1 MEERTHRDERTNHV
15 VIVGCGRVGS
25 GLARRITTAG
35 YTVAVIDKRKEA
47 FRRIPAEVEVLRL
60 VGIGFDREVLHE
72 AGITRA
78 SALAAVTNGDNSN
91 ILIARVAHERF
102 EVPRVVARIYDPRRA
117 AIYERL
123 GIPTVATV
131 EQSIEHALRR
141 ILPAASGVAWID
153 PSARIVLLERELP
166 PWMAG
171 LALSTFEEPGVS
183 RLVSLSRLGVALLPS
198 PELIG
203 QEGDIVHVAVSADQ
217 VNAFEQ
223 RLLTGH
229 ERKVHR

>member
-1 MEERTHRDERTNHV
+1 MDERTNHV

-25 GLARRITTAG
+25 GLARQLAG
-35 YTVAVIDKRKEA
+35 AGHTVAIIDKRKEA

-60 VGIGFDREVLHE
+60 VGIGFDRRVLHE
-72 AGITRA
+72 AGIHRA

-91 ILIARVAHERF
+91 IVIARVAHERF

-131 EQSIEHALRR
+131 EQTIEHALNR
-141 ILPAASGVAWID
+141 ILPALSGVAWID

-171 LALSTFEEPGVS
+171 KALSTFEQPGLS
-183 RLVSLSRLGVALLPS
+183 RLVSLRRLGVALLPS
-198 PELIG
+198 AELIG
-203 QEGDIVHVAVSADQ
+203 QEGDMVHVAVSSDQ
-217 VNAFEQ
+217 IDAFEQ

-229 ERKVHR
+229 EGQVHQ